1 MMLEDKIKE
10 SNRLLSNSLRILKE
24 ILDKSQIED
33 EELRQISFFLIKEGN
48 DFLSKKDLVNN

>member
-1 MMLEDKIKE
+1 MLEDKIKE